1 MGMLVNIF
9 RSNPSCASYTHIMAL
24 LTSETPS
31 RDVGITD
38 RTRSMFRAILAENG
52 IADTDDAI
60 LDQEMVMFF
69 KLTRS
74 HRIKLGRP
82 GDFAGCPVVIDD
94 DDDDY
99 LRGTATHDVD
109 PVPHRS
115 NPPSSVL
122 TSSAASSPLSSLR
135 SSPASSP
142 PPPIVP
148 SPRMSLRGASG
159 NGPSHKGTYVGMD
172 GPSKRRRRY
181 ASCGEPRKEYES
193 SPPERSLTKS
203 VEVGDTDD
211 AAGEALDSHV
221 HTSNP
226 EPQGVGAEGSVG
238 PEGEPPVASCPG
250 YPSKEAD
257 PKHEVTPLEGGML
270 DVLLPEDAVDVMTGV
285 LLTATKVRIQA
296 GKFGSQDVTLG
307 TTTDINKIR
316 EYTEGWLVKQ
326 PFEVATVKISKTGA
340 GYAGIRLLKSWEE
353 AFYWKIIQRYAATLD
368 SMPTARGPHDGFTPQ
383 EKVATSQFIN
393 MVGAGTSNEN
403 QRKCSLWWRD
413 LSDMQNAGVLYTLL
427 YRDTKFNQYCK
438 KFPRGKQSSQQLI
451 DTIVSWEKVYSSH
464 IKQVEL
470 RALNWPRGDY
480 SGRMDLQHPSVAEIL
495 SIPDSNWNNGS
506 NPWYS
511 EREEMSWKLT
521 GRCTAT
527 SMESNMNR
535 LLQDAYVASGT
546 NKSFLVSLRPGIHT
560 LVSVFPI
567 VPVAAGD
574 LLGIFAG
581 KVRFSEHCNT
591 ARSIMGPTPQLWLD
605 YCQATGTMNQMQVSL
620 LTEEANVHL
629 TWEGINEAVEGGPC
643 DSWRVPVLASR
654 DISPFE
660 PLFRAAGSIEQ
671 FAIHRSSDDARKGFL
686 VDSLI

>member
-1 MGMLVNIF
+1 
-9 RSNPSCASYTHIMAL
+9 
-24 LTSETPS
+24 
-31 RDVGITD
+31 
-38 RTRSMFRAILAENG
+38 
-52 IADTDDAI
+52 
-60 LDQEMVMFF
+60 
-69 KLTRS
+69 
-74 HRIKLGRP
+74 
-82 GDFAGCPVVIDD
+82 
-94 DDDDY
+94 
-99 LRGTATHDVD
+99 
-109 PVPHRS
+109 
-115 NPPSSVL
+115 
-122 TSSAASSPLSSLR
+122 
-135 SSPASSP
+135 
-142 PPPIVP
+142 
-148 SPRMSLRGASG
+148 MSLRGASG

-226 EPQGVGAEGSVG
+226 EPQGVGVEGSVG

-316 EYTEGWLVKQ
+316 EYTEEWLVKQ
-326 PFEVATVKISKTGA
+326 PFEVATVKIAKTGA

-353 AFYWKIIQRYAATLD
+353 VFYWKIIQRYAATLN

-403 QRKCSLWWRD
+403 QRKCRLWWRD

-438 KFPRGKQSSQQLI
+438 KFPRGKHSSQQLI

-470 RALNWPRGDY
+470 RALNWTRGDY
-480 SGRMDLQHPSVAEIL
+480 SGRIDLQHPSVAEIL
-495 SIPDSNWNNGS
+495 S
-506 NPWYS
+506 
-511 EREEMSWKLT
+511 T
-521 GRCTAT
+521 
-527 SMESNMNR
+527 
-535 LLQDAYVASGT
+535 
-546 NKSFLVSLRPGIHT
+546 
-560 LVSVFPI
+560 
-567 VPVAAGD
+567 
-574 LLGIFAG
+574 
-581 KVRFSEHCNT
+581 
-591 ARSIMGPTPQLWLD
+591 
-605 YCQATGTMNQMQVSL
+605 
-620 LTEEANVHL
+620 
-629 TWEGINEAVEGGPC
+629 
-643 DSWRVPVLASR
+643 
-654 DISPFE
+654 
-660 PLFRAAGSIEQ
+660 
-671 FAIHRSSDDARKGFL
+671 
-686 VDSLI
+686 VDFY

>member
-1 MGMLVNIF
+1 
-9 RSNPSCASYTHIMAL
+9 MAL

-31 RDVGITD
+31 RDGRITD
-38 RTRSMFRAILAENG
+38 RTRSMFRAILAENC

-60 LDQEMVMFF
+60 LDEEMVMFF

-94 DDDDY
+94 DDDDN
-99 LRGTATHDVD
+99 LRGTATHAVD

-115 NPPSSVL
+115 SPPSISP
-122 TSSAASSPLSSLR
+122 SSSASSPLSSLR

-148 SPRMSLRGASG
+148 SPHMLLRGTSG
-159 NGPSHKGTYVGMD
+159 NGPSREGIYVGMD
-172 GPSKRRRRY
+172 GPNKKKRRY
-181 ASCGEPRKEYES
+181 TSCEEPHKATDS
-193 SPPERSLTKS
+193 SQPERSLAKS
-203 VEVGDTDD
+203 VEVGDTDV
-211 AAGEALDSHV
+211 AAGEALDGQV
-221 HTSNP
+221 HNSNP
-226 EPQGVGAEGSVG
+226 EPLGIGTEGSIG
-238 PEGEPPVASCPG
+238 LEGDLPVASSPG
-250 YPSKEAD
+250 YASKEAD
-257 PKHEVTPLEGGML
+257 PKCQVPPLEGGML
-270 DVLLPEDAVDVMTGV
+270 DILLPEDAVDVMTGV

-316 EYTEGWLVKQ
+316 EYTEEWLVKQ
-326 PFEVATVKISKTGA
+326 PFEVATVKIAKAGA
-340 GYAGIRLLKSWEE
+340 GYAGIGLQKSWEE
-353 AFYWKIIQRYAATLD
+353 VFYWEIIQRYAATLN

-393 MVGAGTSNEN
+393 MVGAGTSDEN
-403 QRKCSLWWRD
+403 QRKCRLWWRD

-438 KFPRGKQSSQQLI
+438 KFPRGKHSSQQLI

-470 RALNWPRGDY
+470 RALNWTRGDY
-480 SGRMDLQHPSVAEIL
+480 SGRTDLQHSSVAEIL
-495 SIPDSNWNNGS
+495 SIPDSSWDNGS
-506 NPWYS
+506 NMWYS
-511 EREEMSWKLT
+511 EREETSWKLT
-521 GRCTAT
+521 GSCTAT

-535 LLQDAYVASGT
+535 LLRDAYVGSGT
-546 NKSFLVSLRPGIHT
+546 NKSFFVSLRPGIHT
-560 LVSVFPI
+560 LVSVFPV

-581 KVRFSEHCNT
+581 KVRFSEHCNA
-591 ARSIMGPTPQLWLD
+591 ARSILGPAPQLWLD
-605 YCQATGTMNQMQVSL
+605 YSQATGTLNQMQVSL

-629 TWEGINEAVEGGPC
+629 TWEGVNEALESGPC
-643 DSWRVPVLASR
+643 DSWRVLVLASR
-654 DISPFE
+654 NIVPFE
-660 PLFRAAGSIEQ
+660 PLVRAATSMEQ
-671 FAIHRSSDDARKGFL
+671 FAIHRSSDDARRGFL
-686 VDSLI
+686 VEPS